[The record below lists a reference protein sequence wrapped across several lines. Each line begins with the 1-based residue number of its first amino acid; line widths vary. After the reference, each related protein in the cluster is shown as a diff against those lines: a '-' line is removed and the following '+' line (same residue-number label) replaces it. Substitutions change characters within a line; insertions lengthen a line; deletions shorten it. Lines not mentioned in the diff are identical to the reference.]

1 MQAEGLGIC
10 SGSAEGEVSICA
22 TTKKISGVPTSLSA
36 GCGAE
41 VFADYRHFCLR
52 CGLRLPLTPSSLSP
66 SPGAGGDAGAAA
78 GDACG
83 PERDMG
89 GAAEGTDAEAEAAAT
104 EAAAAAAAAAA
115 GAAEQQQH
123 QPLRRR
129 EAVLLVVTYQG
140 TLVSVIIIIIIIIT
154 VIIIIIILNFFI
166 SMIISIS
173 FPLAFRQLSASL
185 GGRRRSAASF

>member
-1 MQAEGLGIC
+1 MQAEGPGIC

-22 TTKKISGVPTSLSA
+22 TTKKLSGVPTSLSA

-104 EAAAAAAAAAA
+104 EAAAAAAA

-154 VIIIIIILNFFI
+154 VIIIIIILNFII

-173 FPLAFRQLSASL
+173 FPLAFRHLSASL

>member
-1 MQAEGLGIC
+1 MQAEGPGIC

-22 TTKKISGVPTSLSA
+22 TTKKLSGVPTSLSA

-104 EAAAAAAAAAA
+104 EAAAAAAAA

-154 VIIIIIILNFFI
+154 VIIIIIILYI
-166 SMIISIS
+166 IIIMIISIS

-185 GGRRRSAASF
+185 GGCRRSAASL

>member
-1 MQAEGLGIC
+1 MQWDCRGG
-10 SGSAEGEVSICA
+10 GEYLRND
-22 TTKKISGVPTSLSA
+22 KKLSGVPTSLAA

-104 EAAAAAAAAAA
+104 EAAAAAA

-154 VIIIIIILNFFI
+154 VIIIIFILNFFI

>member
-1 MQAEGLGIC
+1 MQAEGPGKC

-22 TTKKISGVPTSLSA
+22 TTKKLSGVPTSLSA

-52 CGLRLPLTPSSLSP
+52 CGLRLPLTPSFLSP

-104 EAAAAAAAAAA
+104 EAEAAAAAA

-140 TLVSVIIIIIIIIT
+140 TLVSVIIIIIIT
-154 VIIIIIILNFFI
+154 VIIIIIILNFII

-173 FPLAFRQLSASL
+173 FPLAFRHLSASL

>member
-1 MQAEGLGIC
+1 MQAEGPGIC

-22 TTKKISGVPTSLSA
+22 TTKKLSGVPTSLSA

-104 EAAAAAAAAAA
+104 EAAAAAAAA

-185 GGRRRSAASF
+185 GGCRRSAASL

>member
-1 MQAEGLGIC
+1 MQAEGPGIC

-22 TTKKISGVPTSLSA
+22 TTKKLSGVPTSLSA

-104 EAAAAAAAAAA
+104 EAAAAAAAA

>member
-1 MQAEGLGIC
+1 MQAEGPGIC

-22 TTKKISGVPTSLSA
+22 TTKKLSGVPTSLSA

-104 EAAAAAAAAAA
+104 EAAAAAAAA

-154 VIIIIIILNFFI
+154 VIIIIIILNVFI